1 MRTTTR
7 LALALVLACASAKP
21 ANVLL
26 IIVDDLRVD
35 LGLAYGRTESST
47 PNLDAFT
54 AQPTTLVLNAYVQ
67 IPICC
72 PSRTSLLLGRSPD
85 VTGAFTNEQQMR
97 QLPGG
102 KTWVSLP
109 QLFKNNGYL
118 AFGGGKVYQLG
129 HDDAASWSAG
139 GYFYANRNQDRE
151 CLDDLKAHN
160 ILGPNGKPV
169 LQAGVMCSTEDM
181 GAILDH
187 QLVVAAKA
195 ELAKLASRS
204 EPFFMAVGFFKP
216 HVPWHV
222 HKMFWSLFR
231 TISDAVYLTS
241 PLPQNQVS
249 YDPEIVAM
257 DYHIPSWTTPWG
269 PPLDYVTRQAIR
281 TAYGT
286 FCSLA
291 RFARMRTW
299 RQHVGDWGG
308 TAAAV
313 AQTDFFVGDLLGE
326 LDALALHDSTLVV
339 VLGDNGYNTGEN
351 GLWGKDTLFDT
362 ATAVPWLMRVPWLQR
377 TPGARNPMPLRFTG
391 LVETLDVYRTVAA
404 LLNLTSKVDPT
415 VEGRDLST
423 LVKTMIVQGVAS
435 SESAA
440 LLNASF
446 SQVVRCPVQLDCYGA
461 PVTRF
466 SVKGYSVR
474 TAQWRFATYLPVDT
488 TLHVADWSAAPVLE
502 ELFVHNAAS
511 ELVVADTAVAYEGEN
526 TNVIASFSDVAAV
539 LRGMVYQ
546 RFASMVPPP
555 PAAAKRP

>member
-1 MRTTTR
+1 
-7 LALALVLACASAKP
+7 
-21 ANVLL
+21 
-26 IIVDDLRVD
+26 
-35 LGLAYGRTESST
+35 
-47 PNLDAFT
+47 
-54 AQPTTLVLNAYVQ
+54 
-67 IPICC
+67 
-72 PSRTSLLLGRSPD
+72 
-85 VTGAFTNEQQMR
+85 
-97 QLPGG
+97 
-102 KTWVSLP
+102 
-109 QLFKNNGYL
+109 
-118 AFGGGKVYQLG
+118 
-129 HDDAASWSAG
+129 
-139 GYFYANRNQDRE
+139 
-151 CLDDLKAHN
+151 
-160 ILGPNGKPV
+160 
-169 LQAGVMCSTEDM
+169 
-181 GAILDH
+181 
-187 QLVVAAKA
+187 
-195 ELAKLASRS
+195 
-204 EPFFMAVGFFKP
+204 
-216 HVPWHV
+216 
-222 HKMFWSLFR
+222 
-231 TISDAVYLTS
+231 
-241 PLPQNQVS
+241 
-249 YDPEIVAM
+249 
-257 DYHIPSWTTPWG
+257 
-269 PPLDYVTRQAIR
+269 
-281 TAYGT
+281 
-286 FCSLA
+286 
-291 RFARMRTW
+291 
-299 RQHVGDWGG
+299 
-308 TAAAV
+308 
-313 AQTDFFVGDLLGE
+313 
-326 LDALALHDSTLVV
+326 
-339 VLGDNGYNTGEN
+339 
-351 GLWGKDTLFDT
+351 
-362 ATAVPWLMRVPWLQR
+362 VPWLMRVPWLQR